1 MELNSKVQELE
12 DELKILKAEIRN
24 VLLDIREV
32 ILDRTNPLSD
42 EHESAFIRMDLNTTA
57 RALAAEVG
65 AREAMKGA
73 ETTEAVPGEE
83 EAEEEAGHAE
93 ADSHPDEQPSSDG
106 DIDRDG
112 TADGE
117 DPPAV
122 EAPHQ
127 PPKGKTRKGK
137 GAKPAHGNLETA
149 DTGVERA
156 GIPAMFRASASA
168 ASLASWVIG
177 AVREIGPQQVDRIIT
192 IHRLCGTISPNVS
205 EALAHVQE
213 LIRSSEEE
221 EPTWLRVLQDL
232 EDLA

>member
-65 AREAMKGA
+65 AREAAKAAGA
-73 ETTEAVPGEE
+73 AEAVP
-83 EAEEEAGHAE
+83 AEEEAGHAE

-112 TADGE
+112 AVDGE

-149 DTGVERA
+149 GTGVERA

-213 LIRSSEEE
+213 LIRSSDEE